1 MREEMDGIAVRR
13 VRIPQLPR
21 TSILARGLQHFIF
34 GLWLAALAAF
44 APRANV
50 VLVFSPP
57 LPLPWLVAMVGRA
70 RRMPVVANI
79 QDLFPLQA
87 VELGMLKNRALIR
100 LFEAMERHMHRTATA
115 VTVHSQGNRRHVLE
129 RGGAEQSVHVVHN
142 WVDTERIRP
151 EPRDNEF
158 ARRHGLS
165 KRFIVSYAGT
175 MGWAQD
181 MTTIVDAAYCLR
193 AEQNIQFLL
202 VGDGVQ
208 KESESARSHALGL
221 ENIQWLPM
229 QPWAVYPSV
238 LAASDVSLIN
248 LHPELHTPVVPS
260 KLLSIMAAG
269 RPVIASLPVES
280 DARQLLAEARTGIC
294 VPAGDPGALASAIL
308 QLYADPNMACE
319 MGCSGRTYV
328 ESHFSRQACIK
339 TMEAVL
345 IHSTGG
351 NR

>member
-1 MREEMDGIAVRR
+1 M
-13 VRIPQLPR
+13 PR
-21 TSILARGLQHFIF
+21 TA
-34 GLWLAALAAF
+34 
-44 APRANV
+44 
-50 VLVFSPP
+50 
-57 LPLPWLVAMVGRA
+57 
-70 RRMPVVANI
+70 
-79 QDLFPLQA
+79 
-87 VELGMLKNRALIR
+87 
-100 LFEAMERHMHRTATA
+100 
-115 VTVHSQGNRRHVLE
+115 
-129 RGGAEQSVHVVHN
+129 
-142 WVDTERIRP
+142 
-151 EPRDNEF
+151 
-158 ARRHGLS
+158 
-165 KRFIVSYAGT
+165 
-175 MGWAQD
+175 
-181 MTTIVDAAYCLR
+181 CR

-221 ENIQWLPM
+221 ENIHWLPM

-328 ESHFSRQACIK
+328 ESHFSRQACIE

>member
-1 MREEMDGIAVRR
+1 MKILLITINFPPEIGGAPHLIYELARSLQARGHEITVLTGYPTYNVTDLPPHYRRGLLMREEMDGIAVRR

-21 TSILARGLQHFIF
+21 ASILARGLQHFIF
-34 GLWLAALAAF
+34 GLWLAALAAV
-44 APRANV
+44 APRADV
-50 VLVFSPP
+50 ALVFSPP

-129 RGGAEQSVHVVHN
+129 HGGAEQSVHVVHN

-181 MTTIVDAAYCLR
+181 MTTIVDAAYCLPR
-193 AEQNIQFLL
+193 
-202 VGDGVQ
+202 
-208 KESESARSHALGL
+208 
-221 ENIQWLPM
+221 
-229 QPWAVYPSV
+229 
-238 LAASDVSLIN
+238 
-248 LHPELHTPVVPS
+248 
-260 KLLSIMAAG
+260 
-269 RPVIASLPVES
+269 
-280 DARQLLAEARTGIC
+280 
-294 VPAGDPGALASAIL
+294 
-308 QLYADPNMACE
+308 
-319 MGCSGRTYV
+319 
-328 ESHFSRQACIK
+328 
-339 TMEAVL
+339 
-345 IHSTGG
+345 
-351 NR
+351 